1 MEVAIKI
8 KGSQG
13 NLPIEWLKP
22 EHPYT
27 GISDQSDVHANH
39 HEANSALK
47 RMCSAYR
54 RRQNR
59 YAKNREGL
67 HRAVTVQRFVHK

>member
-1 MEVAIKI
+1 NARKI
-8 KGSQG
+8 PWKYHGMGAKIG
-13 NLPIEWLKP
+13 NPVTACP
-22 EHPYT
+22 EQIY
-27 GISDQSDVHANH
+27 QW
-39 HEANSALK
+39 
-47 RMCSAYR
+47 RCSAYR